1 MFPSEI
7 RAEKGERCDTLSGDF
22 VIFQP
27 EDGQRYSTDDFMTAW
42 LAVTEFC
49 TQPPLRFLDLGSGLC
64 SVPMMVL
71 WKFPSLSGVGI
82 ELRMNRFRLARKSLS
97 ANGLTGRFELLNG
110 DLRELS
116 LDEKF
121 ELITSTPPYYTKE
134 EGLLSGNSD
143 KAAARFELNGSIEN
157 YCETASR
164 HLAAAGRFITVYPYL
179 YRSRVYEAA
188 GRFGM
193 FPERRVDFLPRE
205 GKAPLISIF
214 SIGFGNAEER
224 IERLTMR
231 DPSGSHTKEYND
243 ARILCGFKPKR

>member
-1 MFPSEI
+1 MFLNGIMP
-7 RAEKGERCDTLSGDF
+7 EKGERCDTLSGDF

-49 TQPPLRFLDLGSGLC
+49 AQPPLRFLDLGSGLC

-71 WKFPSLSGVGI
+71 WKFRNLSGIGI
-82 ELRMNRFRLARKSLS
+82 ELRRNRFLLAQKSLS
-97 ANGLTGRFELLNG
+97 VNGLTDRFELLHG
-110 DLRELS
+110 DLRGLS

-121 ELITSTPPYYTKE
+121 ELITSTPPYYTKA
-134 EGLLSGNSD
+134 EGLLSENCD

-157 YCETASR
+157 YCEAASE
-164 HLAAAGRFITVYPYL
+164 HLAEGGRFITVYPYL

-188 GRFGM
+188 RLFGM
-193 FPERRVDFLPRE
+193 FPRRRVDFLPRE
-205 GKAPLISIF
+205 GKPPLISIF
-214 SIGFGNAEER
+214 SIGFGSTDER
-224 IERLTMR
+224 LERLTMR
-231 DPSGSHTKEYND
+231 DPSGNHTEEYNN

>member
-7 RAEKGERCDTLSGDF
+7 MAEKGERCDTLSGDF

-42 LAVTEFC
+42 LAISEFRA
-49 TQPPLRFLDLGSGLC
+49 QPPLRFLDLGSGLC

-71 WKFPSLSGVGI
+71 WSFPDISGVGI
-82 ELRMNRFRLARKSLS
+82 ELRQNRFDLARKSLG
-97 ANGLTGRFELLNG
+97 ANGLTSRFELIHG

-116 LDEKF
+116 LGEKF
-121 ELITSTPPYYTKE
+121 ELITSTPPYYTKA
-134 EGLLSGNSD
+134 EGILSDNND

-157 YCETASR
+157 YCETASK
-164 HLAAAGRFITVYPYL
+164 HLSENGRFITVYPYL

-205 GKAPLISIF
+205 GKVPLISIF
-214 SIGFGNAEER
+214 SIGFGSAEER

-231 DPSGSHTKEYND
+231 DSSGSHTKEYND